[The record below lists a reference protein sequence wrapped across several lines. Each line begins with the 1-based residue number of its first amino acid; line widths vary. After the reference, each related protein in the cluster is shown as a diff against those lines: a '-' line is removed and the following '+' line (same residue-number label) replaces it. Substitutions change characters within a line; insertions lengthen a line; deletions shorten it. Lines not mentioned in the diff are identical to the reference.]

1 MGKGESRTRY
11 MLINVLT
18 GTVGEALQLI
28 LQFVCR
34 TIFIYTLAE
43 EYLGINGLFENI
55 LKILS
60 LTELGFGS
68 ALIYSMYKPISE
80 DNRSEICALM
90 NLYKRIYNIIGL
102 LIFSLGL
109 LLTPFLNVLVR
120 DGEKIPYLKLIFVLV
135 LVNSVSTYFMGYKSS
150 IINASQKKYITT
162 MIQKIFQFVEV
173 ILKTVILLY
182 FKEYIVYL
190 LIGIFCNIGNNIC
203 QYIITDKMYPYLKS
217 DRHNLPSKEI
227 QHEIFKNTKAM
238 ALHKIGSV
246 IVTGTDNLIISSFVN
261 IASVGLYSNY
271 MLILNSVGRFTSM
284 ISSTMTASVGNL
296 VATCDMDKIYR
307 TFRKVAFM
315 NLWIHGFCACCF
327 MTLLNPFIQLW
338 LGERFVFPIYVVA
351 LIVFNKFLFGFREA
365 PIVFR
370 DAMGLFWY
378 DRYKPLLEVIVN
390 LIVSIVL
397 VQVIGISGVFLGTIC
412 SAIFVCCWIEPYV
425 LFKHGFHKPLYLYF
439 LQVIPI
445 SITIVIITALMFY
458 CEIFLPLNLVG
469 FIGRMIMTCIG
480 YNVLMFVVYRKCD
493 EYTELKKLIIT
504 VISGGYHKIFKRKA

>member
-1 MGKGESRTRY
+1 LGKEESRTRY

-120 DGEKIPYLKLIFVLV
+120 DGEKIPHLKLIFVLV

-425 LFKHGFHKPLYLYF
+425 LFKHGFHKPL
-439 LQVIPI
+439 
-445 SITIVIITALMFY
+445 FY